1 VKYFVMVAV
10 AATLWGSYPLFL
22 RPAGLSGPQNA
33 LLTLAVMALPTP
45 FVLRRASF
53 RDRRATLALVVLG
66 LSDAANASLFFA
78 AVQRGPLAVAV
89 LTHYLAPLLIALTA
103 PWVLREPRSARA
115 LIAAP
120 LTLVGLAL
128 LLGTPQSGVAD
139 SWTALLGGGSALFY
153 MANVLASKEAA
164 RAYSPLAITAA
175 HAPISALVLLLV
187 FGRGALPPA
196 IDSNILLVGAA
207 GLLCGLVGN
216 VLFIVGLRRIP
227 TAAAGAL
234 TYLEPLTGA
243 VLGLLVFGEVLGP
256 LGLLGGLV
264 VLATGVWV
272 ASEARAPAAPA
283 PVATAPVSTGTG

>member
-1 VKYFVMVAV
+1 MVAV
-10 AATLWGSYPLFL
+10 AATLWGSWPLML

-33 LLTLAVMALPTP
+33 LLILAVMALPAP
-45 FVLRRASF
+45 FVLRRESL

-89 LTHYLAPLLIALTA
+89 LTHYLAPLLIALAA

-196 IDSNILLVGAA
+196 LDSNVLLVGAS
-207 GLLCGLVGN
+207 GLLCGLFGN

-243 VLGLLVFGEVLGP
+243 VLGQLVFGEVLGP

-272 ASEARAPAAPA
+272 ASEARAPASPAPA
-283 PVATAPVSTGTG
+283 PVSTAPASTGTG